1 MLPRVSAERPREI
14 SMCRDR
20 ASPLV
25 PAHIREARHGRRN
38 QTVVNG
44 GGDAFPKHICVHQDF
59 LFGSR
64 TSKET
69 TQIRT
74 RIFRK
79 RGSLSLLGLVVP
91 SLSFWIRNAR
101 RSER

>member
-38 QTVVNG
+38 QSVING
-44 GGDAFPKHICVHQDF
+44 GRDAFPKHICVHQDF

-64 TSKET
+64 TSANEPNKDTDFQEARLALAAGPRRAEPVLLDKICP
-69 TQIRT
+69 TQ
-74 RIFRK
+74 
-79 RGSLSLLGLVVP
+79 
-91 SLSFWIRNAR
+91 
-101 RSER
+101 